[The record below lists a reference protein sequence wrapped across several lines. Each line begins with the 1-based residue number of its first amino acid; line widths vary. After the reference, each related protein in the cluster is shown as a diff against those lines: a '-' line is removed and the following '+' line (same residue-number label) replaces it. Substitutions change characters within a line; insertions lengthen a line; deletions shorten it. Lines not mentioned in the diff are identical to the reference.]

1 MDKCL
6 RKKIKIR
13 EEAFEDERRIKVE
26 DVKGLKIGGKSIDAR
41 EKWSRHKDL
50 S

>member
-6 RKKIKIR
+6 RKKRKIR
-13 EEAFEDERRIKVE
+13 GEPFEDERRIKVE
-26 DVKGLKIGGKSIDAR
+26 DVNGLKIGGKSIDTR
-41 EKWSRHKDL
+41 EKWSRQKDL